1 MGGKPCLATA
11 YWSSGWWWVARIVV
25 VMSDTE
31 DSRSAADQQFVQTMK
46 RMRQERGWS
55 QTDLA
60 KALKE
65 RGWGVARQAIV
76 SRIEQGERE
85 VRLGEAYLVA
95 QVLGMSVES
104 MAAPDEVHLLLRSL
118 DSDADQVRHEAEAVA
133 RGQDALRRRVDHL
146 RSDVARAEAYLADQE
161 GSPHRGAIQR
171 ALDTAK
177 EVLHDAS
184 QVGA

>member
-1 MGGKPCLATA
+1 M
-11 YWSSGWWWVARIVV
+11 ARIVV

-60 KALKE
+60 TVLKE
-65 RGWGVARQAIV
+65 RGWSVARQAIV

-85 VRLGEAYLVA
+85 VRLGEAYLIA

-104 MAAPDEVHLLLRSL
+104 MAAPDEVHLLLRDL
-118 DSDADQVRHEAEAVA
+118 DADAEQVRHEAEAVA
-133 RGQDALRRRVDHL
+133 RGRDVLSRHVDHL

-161 GSPHRGAIQR
+161 GSPHRGAIRR
-171 ALDTAK
+171 ALDTAR
-177 EVLHDAS
+177 EALHDAS
-184 QVGA
+184 EVSA